1 MAVSKEE
8 KKKTFDL
15 FDRAPA
21 DREKKGDVPLDD
33 KNTQK
38 IIIQNFLN
46 GDRER
51 LSR

>member
-1 MAVSKEE
+1 MAVSKE
-8 KKKTFDL
+8 KKRKRLTFL
-15 FDRAPA
+15 TEPLLI
-21 DREKKGDVPLDD
+21 EKKGDVPLDD